1 MSKPTIN
8 RIFIGSVIAFVAAAI
23 LVIAAVWLAYVNDV
37 FVMDGPDVVG
47 VRATAFAWSMLALAI
62 VSGLAM
68 VAALMGGLVAWI
80 GALLNTAQLDDKT
93 WFIILLLLGI
103 WNLGVFA
110 MVAYVIAGPD
120 GVRTHAERMAAMT
133 AATSVAVMPPKS

>member
-1 MSKPTIN
+1 MTKPTIT

-47 VRATAFAWSMLALAI
+47 VRGTAFAWSMLGLAI

-68 VAALMGGLVAWI
+68 IAAIMGGLVAWI
-80 GALLNTAQLDDKT
+80 GALLNTAQLEDKT

-103 WNLGVFA
+103 WNLGLFA
-110 MVAYVIAGPD
+110 MIAYLVAGPD
-120 GVRTHAERMAAMT
+120 GSRTHAERMAAVT